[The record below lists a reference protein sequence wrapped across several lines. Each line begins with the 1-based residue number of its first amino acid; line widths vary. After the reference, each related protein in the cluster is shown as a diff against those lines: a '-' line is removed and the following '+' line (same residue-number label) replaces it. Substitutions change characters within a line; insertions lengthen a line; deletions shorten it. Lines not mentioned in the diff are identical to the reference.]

1 MSFTHIIDRY
11 TLYAVIYVHI
21 YYIQLYIYI
30 YIYTQRE
37 RERERGRK
45 SITYAPKLVMGES
58 GP

>member
-30 YIYTQRE
+30 YIHRE